1 MMNPHNQRFDWDLFW
16 EFPAIGILRGFETD
30 LVSEIGNECFEA
42 GLKNI
47 EVTLNTDNAFSQIK
61 NLADLSNKRA
71 NVGAGTV
78 LDRRGLDLALEAG
91 ASFIVSPVVDIEL
104 IHYCSENGVPIF
116 PGAYT
121 PTEVWKAWDTGAPVV
136 KLFPANVGGP
146 DYLKAIKGPL
156 DDVKILAV
164 GSVTL
169 QKTSDCLASGACGV
183 GLGSPLFDQSRM
195 LAKDWSWLRK
205 QIHEFSQINWNV

>member
-1 MMNPHNQRFDWDLFW
+1 MMNPDNQRFDWDLFW

-104 IHYCSENGVPIF
+104 IQYCSENDVPIF

-121 PTEVWKAWDTGAPVV
+121 PTEVWKAWDAGAPVV
-136 KLFPANVGGP
+136 KLFPANLGGP
-146 DYLKAIKGPL
+146 EYLKAIKGPL

-169 QKTSDCLASGACGV
+169 ENVSDYLRAGACGV
-183 GLGSPLFDQSRM
+183 GLGSPLFDQSRT
-195 LAKDWSWLRK
+195 LAKDWSWLRN
-205 QIHEFSQINWNV
+205 QIHEFSKINWNS